1 MAHLLFMW
9 VIIMSRFKVFSSI
22 RNTIESKRSYTSFRW
37 IIYLNEIVCWIENLN
52 LNSQMK
58 SILQSEC
65 KDDESK
71 YGLVNN
77 YLFCPLG
84 DKIVTNCHLITRFD
98 ASDWWTMQI
107 KMVSKMINSNI
118 INFSKNWV
126 FSNSKE
132 NSNYDINKQ

>member
-1 MAHLLFMW
+1 MSHYYVSIQSFQQHKKYDREQKIVHFISLDCLLE
-9 VIIMSRFKVFSSI
+9 
-22 RNTIESKRSYTSFRW
+22 RNRM
-37 IIYLNEIVCWIENLN
+37 LNSN

-58 SILQSEC
+58 SILPQSEC
-65 KDDESK
+65 KDDENK
-71 YGLVNN
+71 FGLVNN

-84 DKIVTNCHLITRFD
+84 DKIVTKCHLITRFD

-107 KMVSKMINSNI
+107 IMVSKMINSNI

-132 NSNYDINKQ
+132 NSNDDINKQ

>member
-1 MAHLLFMW
+1 
-9 VIIMSRFKVFSSI
+9 MSQFKVFSSI
-22 RNTIESKRSYTSFRW
+22 RNREQKIVDFISLDWLLERNRM
-37 IIYLNEIVCWIENLN
+37 LNSN
-52 LNSQMK
+52 LNSKMK

-65 KDDESK
+65 KDDENK

-84 DKIVTNCHLITRFD
+84 DKIVTKCHLITRFD

-107 KMVSKMINSNI
+107 IMVSKMINSNI

-132 NSNYDINKQ
+132 NSNDDINKQ